1 MLRPFWFAN
10 SQALDD
16 PQGDSNK
23 NEKRNTPVYLS
34 IFIKKGFFSKG
45 SELCDVYHV
54 MKIKPIVHFSIVWFD
69 IKN

>member
-34 IFIKKGFFSKG
+34 IFIKKGFFPKVLS
-45 SELCDVYHV
+45 SV
-54 MKIKPIVHFSIVWFD
+54 MSIMLW
-69 IKN
+69 K